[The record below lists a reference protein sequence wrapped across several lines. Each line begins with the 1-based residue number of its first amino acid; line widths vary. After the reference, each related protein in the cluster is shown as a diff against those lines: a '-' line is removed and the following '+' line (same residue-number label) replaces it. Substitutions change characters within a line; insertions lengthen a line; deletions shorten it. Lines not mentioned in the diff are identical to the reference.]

1 GHLSSARTGSGLPTE
16 QALALF
22 DRAITLPAP
31 HLLPVTLDLR
41 APRTGVVPP
50 LFRALVRAPRGRAA
64 ERGAGSRAAVLE
76 QLRGLDADQRRARL
90 LELVRAHVASVLG
103 HAGADAVGAKQ
114 AFKDL
119 GLDSLTA
126 VELRNGL
133 NAATGL
139 RLPATLVFD
148 YPTPDA
154 LADHLAEALSDRVA
168 PAPASTASGSA
179 APAFAGDADE
189 PIAIVGMSCRYPGGA
204 NDPEQLW
211 RLLAEGFDGVTPF
224 PADRGWRIED
234 ASYTP
239 RGGFLDDVAGFDAEL
254 FGISPREAL
263 VMDPQQR
270 ILLEA
275 SWEAFEAAGL
285 VAPEL
290 RGSPTGVFV
299 GAYASTYGVGAQLP
313 PGAEGYLLTGTSM
326 SVVSGRV
333 AYTFGL
339 EGPAVTVDTACSSS
353 LVAMHLAAQALR
365 RGECE
370 LALAGGVAVLAGPNI
385 FAEFDRQGG
394 LASDGRCKPFASA
407 ADGTTWSEGVGVLV
421 LERLSDALRN
431 GREIHAVIRG
441 SAVNQD
447 GASNGLT
454 APNGP
459 SQQRVIRQALA
470 DSRLRAE
477 EVDAVEAHGTGT
489 SLGDPIEAQALL
501 ATYGQ
506 DRPAERP
513 LWLGS
518 VKSNIGHTQ
527 AAAGVAGVIKM
538 VQAMRHGVLPATLH
552 VDEPT
557 HHVDWSAGAVELLT
571 EARPWPEADRPRRA
585 GVSSFGISGT
595 NAHIILESAP
605 SPAEPSAAAPSP
617 AGPTTTGHGPME
629 PIGGRRGPAGPTTAG
644 EGTVVWPISGRTPA
658 ALRDQ
663 ARSLRAR
670 LTAAPAPEPA
680 DVAWSLAT
688 TRAGLEH
695 RAVAVGRDGEDLLR
709 QLDRLADEETPAG
722 EGQAA
727 APGGAG
733 RLAFLF
739 TGQGAQ
745 RAGMGRGL
753 YEAFPVF
760 AQAFDAVCAEL
771 DPHLDRP
778 VRDVVLDGVDLD
790 RTMWAQ
796 AGLFAVE
803 VALYRWAESCGL
815 VPDFLLGHSIG
826 EVAAAHVAGVL
837 SLADAGALVAAR
849 GRLMQ
854 ALPEGGAMLAVQ
866 AAEAEVRAEI
876 GDRLDVAAVNGP
888 ASVVVSGPAEV
899 VEEFAARWT
908 AEGRR
913 TSRLTVSHA
922 FHSALMEP
930 MLAEFTEVLAGL
942 TFAEPRIPI
951 VSNLTGAVVDPEE
964 IRTPGYWARQVR
976 GTVRFADGLAHLA
989 GRGVTR
995 YLELGPDGVLC
1006 GLAQQSVTEAVF
1018 VPVLRRGEAEE
1029 TGTALRALGRLWAA
1043 GVEVDWPSVLP
1054 AGRRVPL
1061 PTYAF
1066 QRTRFWL
1073 EPATG
1078 VGDVGGVGQSAAD
1091 HPLLGATVALAGED
1105 EVLLTGRLSLAGQP
1119 WLADHAILGRVLVP
1133 GTAFVEMALRAG
1145 EQVGSTV
1152 LRELLVQS
1160 ALPLP
1165 ATGGVQVQVRVAAPG
1180 EDGDRRVE
1188 IHARAEEDGAPWVR
1202 HVTGLLGA
1210 EGAAEE
1216 YDLSA
1221 WPPPGA
1227 EPLALEGFYPALAE
1241 GGYGYGPAFQGVR
1254 AAWREDATVYAEVAL
1269 PGEAAA
1275 AAPGF
1280 GLHPAL
1286 LDAALHV
1293 IGFVEAGG
1301 AAPRVP
1307 FAWTG
1312 VRLHATGAT
1321 VLRVAVTPTEDG
1333 VLIRTADGI
1342 GAPVASVDSL
1352 VLRETAVEQLPDTGR
1367 QPGRDWLFAVDWT
1380 PVPAL
1385 PPVDTAAWWVLVGG
1399 EDGAGSAAAAAVPG
1413 ERIDS
1418 LSGLPEGA
1426 QVPPVVVLPLVTGR
1440 TDADPVDAADAV
1452 GDAGAA
1458 LRAASEVLATVQ
1470 HWLADERFESSR
1482 LVVLTSGAAGPAER
1496 VRDLPGAAVWG
1507 LLRSAQ
1513 SEHPDRFV
1521 LVDADPADDAWYPYA
1536 TGAEPQL
1543 MVRDGQVLVPR
1554 LVRASGT
1561 AAQPGTL
1568 ERPGTAERPGTGA
1581 VADGGTVLVTGGTG
1595 VLGGLVARHLAEAYG
1610 VRHLLL
1616 LSRRGADSP
1625 GAAELTAELAGL
1637 GARAEVVACDAAD
1650 RDALARVL
1658 AAIPAE
1664 RPLRGVVHT
1673 AGVLDDGVV
1682 ESLTPARIAT
1692 VLRPKA
1698 NAAVHLHELTAGTDL
1713 ELFVL
1718 FSSAAGT
1725 FGSPGQA
1732 NYAAANSFLDALAA
1746 RRRSRGL
1753 PGLSLAWGVWAEASA
1768 MTGHLGD
1775 RAARLG
1781 NALTAEQGLALL
1793 DAALTS
1799 DRAHLVPVRLDL
1811 PARPGPVDGAVPA
1824 ILRGLLPGGPR
1835 RASAAADGPSL
1846 PRQLAGRTPAEQ
1858 ARIVLDA
1865 VRADVAQVLGHA
1877 TAEAVAPDRGFVDLG
1892 FDSLTAVELR
1902 NRLAARTGLRLPATL
1917 VFDQPSAGRVA
1928 EYLTG
1933 RIASPRTAAASLTD
1947 RVERIEAE
1955 LAEVAEAERITVV
1968 RRLQALLARF
1978 EDGAP
1983 AAGTPDV
1990 VAGLDAATDDDLFD
2004 FIDKELGAS

>member
-1 GHLSSARTGSGLPTE
+1 AANAFLDALMARRVASGLVGQSLAWGLWEQASALTGHLAAARAGAGLPTE
-16 QALALF
+16 RALALF
-22 DRAITLPAP
+22 DRAITLPVP

-41 APRTGVVPP
+41 ARRTGGIPP
-50 LFRALVRAPRGRAA
+50 LFRALVRAPIGRAA
-64 ERGAGSRAAVLE
+64 ERGAGGRAVVPA
-76 QLRGLDADQRRARL
+76 QLRALDAEERRARL
-90 LELVRAHVASVLG
+90 LGLVRAHVATVLG
-103 HAGADAVGAKQ
+103 HAGAEAVGAKQ

-126 VELRNGL
+126 VELRNAL
-133 NAATGL
+133 NSATGL

-148 YPTPDA
+148 YPTPEG
-154 LADHLAEALSDRVA
+154 LADHLAEALSDRGGAVPAATGVVA
-168 PAPASTASGSA
+168 AT
-179 APAFAGDADE
+179 DLDE

-211 RLLAEGFDGVTPF
+211 RLLAEGHDGVTAF
-224 PADRGWRIED
+224 PADRGWPVAD
-234 ASYTP
+234 PSYAP
-239 RGGFLDDVAGFDAEL
+239 RGGFLADVAGFDAEL

-270 ILLEA
+270 VLLEA

-285 VAPEL
+285 AAPDL
-290 RGSPTGVFV
+290 RGTPTGVYV

-333 AYTFGL
+333 AYAFGL

-385 FAEFDRQGG
+385 FAEFARQGG

-421 LERLSDALRN
+421 LERLSDALRH
-431 GREIHAVIRG
+431 GREIHAVLRG

-470 DSRLRAE
+470 DSRLLAS
-477 EVDAVEAHGTGT
+477 EVDVVEAHGTGT

-506 DRPAERP
+506 DRPADRP

-518 VKSNIGHTQ
+518 IKSNIGHTQ

-538 VQAMRHGVLPATLH
+538 VQAMRHGLMPRTLH

-595 NAHIILESAP
+595 NAHVILE
-605 SPAEPSAAAPSP
+605 AAPAP
-617 AGPTTTGHGPME
+617 APRPVE
-629 PIGGRRGPAGPTTAG
+629 PATAG
-644 EGTVVWPISGRTPA
+644 DAVVAWPVSGKTPA
-658 ALRDQ
+658 ALRAQ
-663 ARSLRAR
+663 ARTLRAH
-670 LTAAPAPEPA
+670 LAAAPAPEPA

-695 RAVAVGRDGEDLLR
+695 RAVAVGRDGDDLLR
-709 QLDRLADEETPAG
+709 QLDRLAAEEAD
-722 EGQAA
+722 
-727 APGGAG
+727 GALTGPG

-739 TGQGAQ
+739 TGQGSQ
-745 RAGMGRGL
+745 RAGMGREL
-753 YEAFPVF
+753 YASFPVF
-760 AQAFDAVCAEL
+760 AEAFDAVCAEL
-771 DPHLDRP
+771 DRWVDRP
-778 VRDVVLDGVDLD
+778 VKDVVFEGVDLD

-803 VALYRWAESCGL
+803 VALFRWAESCGL
-815 VPDFLLGHSIG
+815 TPDFLLGHSIG
-826 EVAAAHVAGVL
+826 EIVAAHVAGVL
-837 SLADAGALVAAR
+837 SLPDACALVAAR

-854 ALPEGGAMLAVQ
+854 ALPPGGAMLAVQ
-866 AAEAEVRAEI
+866 ASEAEVVGAV
-876 GDRLDVAAVNGP
+876 GSVAGPADVAAVNGP
-888 ASVVVSGPAEV
+888 GSVVVSGAEDV
-899 VEEFAARWT
+899 IDALAARWT

-913 TSRLTVSHA
+913 TTRLTVSHA

-930 MLAEFTEVLAGL
+930 MLAEFTAVLRTL
-942 TFAEPRIPI
+942 TFEPPRIPV
-951 VSNLTGAVVDPEE
+951 VSNLTGEVVDPET
-964 IRTPGYWARQVR
+964 IRTPEYWARHVR
-976 GTVRFADGLAHLA
+976 GTVRFADGIAHLA
-989 GRGVTR
+989 DRGVTR

-1006 GLAQQSVTEAVF
+1006 AMAQQSAADAVCA
-1018 VPVLRRGEAEE
+1018 PLLRRDHDEA
-1029 TGTALRALGRLWAA
+1029 GTALRALGRLWAA
-1043 GVEVDWPSVLP
+1043 GVDVDWPAVRP

-1061 PTYAF
+1061 PAYAF

-1073 EPATG
+1073 EPGTG
-1078 VGDVGGVGQSAAD
+1078 VGDVGGLGQAAAD
-1091 HPLLGATVALAGED
+1091 HPLLGATVALAGDD
-1105 EVLLTGRLSLAGQP
+1105 EVLFTGRLAAAAQP
-1119 WLADHAILGRVLVP
+1119 WLADHAILDRVLVP

-1145 EQVGSTV
+1145 EQVGCRT
-1152 LRELLVQS
+1152 LRELIVQT

-1165 ATGGVQVQVRVAAPG
+1165 PAGGVQLQVRVSAPG

-1188 IHARAEEDGAPWVR
+1188 IHARRDEDGAPWVR
-1202 HVTGLLGA
+1202 HVTGVLGA
-1210 EGAAEE
+1210 EAGAED
-1216 YDLSA
+1216 YDLAA

-1227 EPLALEGFYPALAE
+1227 EPVDLEGFYEALAE
-1241 GGYGYGPAFQGVR
+1241 GGYGYGPAFRGVR
-1254 AAWREDATVYAEVAL
+1254 AAWREGATVYAEVAL
-1269 PGEAAA
+1269 PEEQAA

-1293 IGFVEAGG
+1293 IGLAGAGG
-1301 AAPRVP
+1301 PAPRVP

-1312 VRLHATGAT
+1312 VRLHATGAAM
-1321 VLRVAVTPTEDG
+1321 LRVAVTPTGDG
-1333 VLIRTADGI
+1333 VLIRTADGL
-1342 GAPVASVDSL
+1342 GAPVASVESL
-1352 VLRETAVEQLPDTGR
+1352 VLRETAADQLPATGHR
-1367 QPGRDWLFAVDWT
+1367 PERDWLFTVAWA

-1385 PPVDTAAWWVLVGG
+1385 PPVDTSSWVVVG
-1399 EDGAGSAAAAAVPG
+1399 EAGTGVPG
-1413 ERIDS
+1413 DRVGSWAE
-1418 LSGLPEGA
+1418 LSDRA
-1426 QVPPVVVLPLVTGR
+1426 QVPPVVVLRP
-1440 TDADPVDAADAV
+1440 AAD
-1452 GDAGAA
+1452 DA
-1458 LRAASEVLATVQ
+1458 LRAATEALEAVQ
-1470 HWLADERFESSR
+1470 GWLADERFESAR
-1482 LVVLTSGAAGPAER
+1482 LVVLTSGAVDPAGA

-1521 LVDADPADDAWYPYA
+1521 LVDTDAGTDAWQPHV
-1536 TGAEPQL
+1536 TGTEPQL
-1543 MVRDGQVLVPR
+1543 AVRDGQVLVPR
-1554 LVRASGT
+1554 LARAR
-1561 AAQPGTL
+1561 A
-1568 ERPGTAERPGTGA
+1568 GTGPSPELT
-1581 VADGGTVLVTGGTG
+1581 GTVLVTGGTG
-1595 VLGGLVARHLAEAYG
+1595 ALGRLVARHLAEAHG
-1610 VRHLLL
+1610 VRHLTL
-1616 LSRRGADSP
+1616 LSRRGPDGP
-1625 GAAELTAELAGL
+1625 GAAELVAELAAL
-1637 GARAEVVACDAAD
+1637 GAEAELVACDAAD
-1650 RDALARVL
+1650 RAALARVL
-1658 AAIPAE
+1658 AAIPAG
-1664 RPLRGVVHT
+1664 RPLCGVVHT

-1682 ESLTPARIAT
+1682 ESLTPERIAT
-1692 VLRPKA
+1692 VFRPKVD
-1698 NAAVHLHELTAGTDL
+1698 AAQHLHELTEGADL
-1713 ELFVL
+1713 RLFVL

-1732 NYAAANSFLDALAA
+1732 NYAAANTFLDALAA
-1746 RRRSRGL
+1746 RRRALGL
-1753 PGLSLAWGVWAEASA
+1753 PGLSLAWGVWEEAGA

-1781 NALTAEQGLALL
+1781 DALTAEQGLALF
-1793 DAALTS
+1793 DAALATEY
-1799 DRAHLVPVRLDL
+1799 AHLVPVRLDL
-1811 PARPGPVDGAVPA
+1811 PARPGAAGIAVPA
-1824 ILRGLLPGGPR
+1824 LLRGLLPGGPR
-1835 RASAAADGPSL
+1835 RAGAASDGPSL
-1846 PRQLAGRTPAEQ
+1846 PRQLAGRSPAEQ
-1858 ARIVLDA
+1858 ARIVLDV

-1933 RIASPRTAAASLTD
+1933 RIVAPGGAADSLTERVD
-1947 RVERIEAE
+1947 RIDTD
-1955 LAEVAEAERITVV
+1955 LAAVGEAERITVV
-1968 RRLQALLARF
+1968 RRLQALLARY
-1978 EDGAP
+1978 EDD
-1983 AAGTPDV
+1983 AAAAEEPSV
-1990 VAGLDAATDDDLFD
+1990 VAGLDSATDDEIFD